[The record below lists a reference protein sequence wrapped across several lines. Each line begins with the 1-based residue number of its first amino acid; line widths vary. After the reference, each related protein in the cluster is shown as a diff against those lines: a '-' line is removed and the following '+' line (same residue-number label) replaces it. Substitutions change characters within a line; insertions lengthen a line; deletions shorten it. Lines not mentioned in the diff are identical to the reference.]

1 MRNYLRY
8 PLNIQLFAED
18 GSGGEGGDTGA
29 QAGAQ
34 VTATQQID
42 YDKLAEV
49 VSKRSAG
56 TEDKVLQGY
65 FKQQGLTPE
74 QASEAM
80 NQYKQA
86 QATKQQEEAQRIQT
100 MQQENA
106 QLKNYLGLKE
116 NNPDYQFVSAS
127 VINRDPNNLYYTF
140 TLDQGSNAGVKVND
154 PVITDQGV
162 VGWVSQVSAMYCEV
176 TTILSPDTNISA
188 TDKVN
193 RESGTI
199 SSNAQLSDQ
208 GLIKLGL
215 LEAGTTVQE
224 GDIIVTSGIG
234 GKFPKDLLIG
244 NAVEVKPEEN
254 DVSLYATVEP
264 FVDIKTVRDVI
275 IITSF
280 NGQGEVADN
289 TDTNNASSNG
299 G

>member
-86 QATKQQEEAQRIQT
+86 QVTKQQEEAQRIQT

-106 QLKNYLGLKE
+106 QLKAQILNSQIDAKVAELAGTLGVQAE
-116 NNPDYQFVSAS
+116 
-127 VINRDPNNLYYTF
+127 
-140 TLDQGSNAGVKVND
+140 KV
-154 PVITDQGV
+154 PF
-162 VGWVSQVSAMYCEV
+162 
-176 TTILSPDTNISA
+176 LSKLVDTSRRIPA
-188 TDKVN
+188 DWW
-193 RESGTI
+193 RESRHCRR
-199 SSNAQLSDQ
+199 
-208 GLIKLGL
+208 KWC
-215 LEAGTTVQE
+215 
-224 GDIIVTSGIG
+224 
-234 GKFPKDLLIG
+234 
-244 NAVEVKPEEN
+244 
-254 DVSLYATVEP
+254 
-264 FVDIKTVRDVI
+264 R
-275 IITSF
+275 
-280 NGQGEVADN
+280 
-289 TDTNNASSNG
+289 
-299 G
+299 

>member
-1 MRNYLRY
+1 MKAFFRSKNFIVLAAVTCVLVAVIIYSACTGGGAIS
-8 PLNIQLFAED
+8 NIFGAVISPMQKVTAVA
-18 GSGGEGGDTGA
+18 TNNA
-29 QAGAQ
+29 QASLSE
-34 VTATQQID
+34 ATRSYED
-42 YDKLAEV
+42 LAAEN
-49 VSKRSAG
+49 
-56 TEDKVLQGY
+56 EQL
-65 FKQQGLTPE
+65 KQQVNELNPALSTPLE
-74 QASEAM
+74 Q
-80 NQYKQA
+80 Q
-86 QATKQQEEAQRIQT
+86 
-100 MQQENA
+100 
-106 QLKNYLGLKE
+106 YLGLKE

-199 SSNAQLSDQ
+199 SSNAQLFDQ

-244 NAVEVKPEEN
+244 KAVEVKPEEN

>member
-1 MRNYLRY
+1 
-8 PLNIQLFAED
+8 
-18 GSGGEGGDTGA
+18 
-29 QAGAQ
+29 
-34 VTATQQID
+34 
-42 YDKLAEV
+42 
-49 VSKRSAG
+49 
-56 TEDKVLQGY
+56 
-65 FKQQGLTPE
+65 
-74 QASEAM
+74 
-80 NQYKQA
+80 
-86 QATKQQEEAQRIQT
+86 
-100 MQQENA
+100 
-106 QLKNYLGLKE
+106 
-116 NNPDYQFVSAS
+116 
-127 VINRDPNNLYYTF
+127 
-140 TLDQGSNAGVKVND
+140 
-154 PVITDQGV
+154 
-162 VGWVSQVSAMYCEV
+162 MYCEV

-215 LEAGTTVQE
+215 LETGTTVQA
-224 GDIIVTSGIG
+224 GDMIVTSGIG

-244 NAVEVKPEEN
+244 KAVEVKPEEN

-280 NGQGEVADN
+280 NGQGEVVDN

>member
-1 MRNYLRY
+1 
-8 PLNIQLFAED
+8 
-18 GSGGEGGDTGA
+18 
-29 QAGAQ
+29 
-34 VTATQQID
+34 
-42 YDKLAEV
+42 
-49 VSKRSAG
+49 
-56 TEDKVLQGY
+56 
-65 FKQQGLTPE
+65 
-74 QASEAM
+74 
-80 NQYKQA
+80 
-86 QATKQQEEAQRIQT
+86 
-100 MQQENA
+100 
-106 QLKNYLGLKE
+106 
-116 NNPDYQFVSAS
+116 
-127 VINRDPNNLYYTF
+127 
-140 TLDQGSNAGVKVND
+140 
-154 PVITDQGV
+154 
-162 VGWVSQVSAMYCEV
+162 MYCEV

-244 NAVEVKPEEN
+244 KAVEVKPEEN

>member
-1 MRNYLRY
+1 MKAFFRSKNFIVLAAVTCVLVAVIIYSACTGGGAIS
-8 PLNIQLFAED
+8 NIFGAVISPMQKVTAVA
-18 GSGGEGGDTGA
+18 TNNA
-29 QAGAQ
+29 QASLSE
-34 VTATQQID
+34 ATRSYED
-42 YDKLAEV
+42 LAAEN
-49 VSKRSAG
+49 
-56 TEDKVLQGY
+56 EQL
-65 FKQQGLTPE
+65 KQQVNELNQQLVE
-74 QASEAM
+74 FY
-80 NQYKQA
+80 QYK
-86 QATKQQEEAQRIQT
+86 
-100 MQQENA
+100 QENA

-162 VGWVSQVSAMYCEV
+162 VGWVSQVSAM
-176 TTILSPDTNISA
+176 
-188 TDKVN
+188 
-193 RESGTI
+193 
-199 SSNAQLSDQ
+199 
-208 GLIKLGL
+208 L

-244 NAVEVKPEEN
+244 KAVEVKPEEN

>member
-1 MRNYLRY
+1 MKAFFRSKNFIVLAAVTCVLVAVIIYSACTGGGAIS
-8 PLNIQLFAED
+8 NIFGAVISPMQKVTAVA
-18 GSGGEGGDTGA
+18 TNNA
-29 QAGAQ
+29 QASLSEA
-34 VTATQQID
+34 ARSYED
-42 YDKLAEV
+42 LAAEN
-49 VSKRSAG
+49 
-56 TEDKVLQGY
+56 EQL
-65 FKQQGLTPE
+65 KQQVNEL
-74 QASEAM
+74 
-80 NQYKQA
+80 NQQLVEFYHYK
-86 QATKQQEEAQRIQT
+86 
-100 MQQENA
+100 QENA

-244 NAVEVKPEEN
+244 KAVEVKPEEN